1 MWCVSLVFSIL
12 ELISNFGSLDGR
24 CVLYIKS
31 DAAGMPVRV
40 SKTGRC
46 GRCVVY
52 THPPGP
58 QQASSPAVSV
68 INTLSLPLGQAD

>member
-31 DAAGMPVRV
+31 DAAGMPVRGLYTPV
-40 SKTGRC
+40 RNTMNLNQIKQRFCSMIKTRPEKRDG
-46 GRCVVY
+46 
-52 THPPGP
+52 
-58 QQASSPAVSV
+58 
-68 INTLSLPLGQAD
+68 